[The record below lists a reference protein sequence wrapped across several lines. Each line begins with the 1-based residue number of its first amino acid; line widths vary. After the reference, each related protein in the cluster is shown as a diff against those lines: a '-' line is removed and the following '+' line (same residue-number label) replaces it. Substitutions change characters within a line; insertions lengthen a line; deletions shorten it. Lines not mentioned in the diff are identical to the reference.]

1 MAAMPIFGASKHLPL
16 TQELTDNELLQMLL
30 SDGEEAVGLIF
41 RRHYAAVCRAAYHII
56 PAQETAEDLAQEV
69 FYELWRKRDQLQIGT
84 SLPAYL
90 KRAAVNKAL
99 NHLRDKKSQWDD
111 DSALPSLP
119 AREPGAQS
127 RLETEELQA
136 LIDQYVGQLPE
147 KCRLVFVLSRFE
159 YLSHG
164 EIAER
169 LDISTKTVEN
179 QITKALRFLKEA
191 LSPYL
196 KLLLP
201 IFLALQ
207 IGEYLQN
214 GVFVYGITQ

>member
-1 MAAMPIFGASKHLPL
+1 MPIFGACKHLPL
-16 TQELTDNELLQMLL
+16 TQEPTDNELLQKLL
-30 SDGEEAVGLIF
+30 TDGEEAVGLIF
-41 RRHYAAVCRAAYHII
+41 RRHYATVCRAAYHII
-56 PAQETAEDLAQEV
+56 PAQEIAEDLAQEV

-99 NHLRDKKSQWDD
+99 NYLRDQKSQWED

-119 AREPGAQS
+119 AREPGPQS
-127 RLETEELQA
+127 RIETKELQA
-136 LIDQYVGQLPE
+136 LIDRYVEQLPE

-196 KLLLP
+196 KLFFP
-201 IFLALQ
+201 IFLASLV
-207 IGEYLQN
+207 GEYLLN
-214 GVFVYGITQ
+214 GVFVYGIT